1 LGYLIILITILA
13 KKEYDVEIRWQG
25 KSFFE
30 VSSAYGN
37 ILINP
42 SENNSEATQLF
53 SGFNLN
59 PYKEKKVNIID
70 SPGEYEVKGIAIR
83 GIPSPLTDPSLSRD
97 INVLYVVDLEDVRL
111 GVLGYPGHEL
121 SAQVMQQIGKI
132 DVLIVDGSTTNLEIN
147 ELASMIRSLESKI
160 VLISN
165 YNASKLLVELGIKE
179 PTIEKKISIT
189 KSNISEDQKIILL
202 EN

>member
-1 LGYLIILITILA
+1 M
-13 KKEYDVEIRWQG
+13 EIRWQG

-42 SENNSEATQLF
+42 SDNNSEEIQLF

-59 PYKEKKVNIID
+59 PHKDKKVNIID
-70 SPGEYEVKGIAIR
+70 SPGEYEIKGIAIR
-83 GIPSPLTDPSLSRD
+83 GIPSPLTEPSLSRD
-97 INVLYVVDLEDVRL
+97 INVIYVVDIENLRL

-132 DVLIVDGSTTNLEIN
+132 DILILDGSSSSLEIN

-165 YNASKLLVELGIKE
+165 NNVSKLLVELGIKE

-189 KSNISEDQKIILL
+189 KSSISEEQKIILL

>member
-1 LGYLIILITILA
+1 LGYLIIIITILA
-13 KKEYDVEIRWQG
+13 KKEYDMEIRWQG

-42 SENNSEATQLF
+42 SDNNSEEIQLF

-59 PYKEKKVNIID
+59 PHKDKKVNIID
-70 SPGEYEVKGIAIR
+70 SPGEYEIKGIAIR
-83 GIPSPLTDPSLSRD
+83 GIPSPLTEPSLSRD
-97 INVLYVVDLEDVRL
+97 INVIYVVDIENLRL

-132 DVLIVDGSTTNLEIN
+132 DILILDGSSSSLEIN

-165 YNASKLLVELGIKE
+165 NNVSKLLVELGIKE

-189 KSNISEDQKIILL
+189 KSSISEEQKIILL